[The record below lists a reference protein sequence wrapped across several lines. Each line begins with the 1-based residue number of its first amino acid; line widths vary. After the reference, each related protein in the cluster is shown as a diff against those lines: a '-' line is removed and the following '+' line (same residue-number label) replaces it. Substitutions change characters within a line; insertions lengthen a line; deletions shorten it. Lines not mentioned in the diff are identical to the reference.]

1 MPKTITLRLDE
12 EVYRTF
18 HSLAERDN
26 RPLSNFIETAAM
38 RYVMEQSVTDPY
50 ETAKILGNTPLKTSL
65 KRGHKDVQTRR
76 GGFV

>member
-1 MPKTITLRLDE
+1 
-12 EVYRTF
+12 
-18 HSLAERDN
+18 
-26 RPLSNFIETAAM
+26 
-38 RYVMEQSVTDPY
+38 MEQSVTDPY